1 MDCRTFVTDNLHAIV
16 EILLYKSQLG
26 LNTTTKDDL
35 GLSESDYAQK
45 AIRLALQLINADVKK
60 NEHKFTIHCESL
72 HVLALILNCRDT
84 EASMEMRM
92 DKILAFQRNKGFY
105 HLAVYINARCG
116 TKAFPYWELVHHVL
130 DAILDGILHLQN
142 LEDEVELLAE
152 FRKAAMNT
160 IVGVMKHMSS
170 LDAKALLEID
180 ASMIANIISSLSAL
194 SEDLA
199 TCNCKALSSYSTF
212 CQDGIIKLQSSS
224 SSGNHKMLGTELLQ
238 NLIQTILGTRPL
250 AKSLLVKGAGLGLG
264 ACNGIY
270 TISST
275 CLDRDGFVIPGLY
288 PRYERH
294 VSESNE
300 KFILF
305 LRMDPT
311 SKDYWVLSE
320 AQEEDRLI
328 DVYANVPE
336 CICYIPPS
344 LGWVCLDK
352 YNNPAP
358 TLKPLDEMVP
368 IRDEHLALKHD
379 LAKWFVENI
388 AVQINGSSSPSDS
401 VSINKLVGA
410 IDASQ
415 EDITP
420 DKIAALVLT
429 IKPESSTPPPPL
441 ARQMSLESK
450 DETPVVSRVMSS
462 ESVVS
467 RVMSSESVVSRVMS
481 SESTPSAIETSPS
494 AIDAAK
500 LSVASSERWLE
511 ATQKMLATAQQEHD
525 AAYEMVSRAREYLAA
540 LEKKEGMKRKDG
552 EKDAR
557 RSAQR
562 RSSRV
567 QKKGEKNEMRSS
579 MKNFSTRI
587 FRTHS

>member
-16 EILLYKSQLG
+16 EILLYKSHLG
-26 LNTTTKDDL
+26 LNTTMKDDL

-45 AIRLALQLINADVKK
+45 AIRFALQLINADVKK
-60 NEHKFTIHCESL
+60 NAHKFTIHCETL
-72 HVLALILNCRDT
+72 DVLALILSCRDS

-152 FRKAAMNT
+152 LRKAAMNT
-160 IVGVMKHMSS
+160 IVGVMKHMNS
-170 LDAKALLEID
+170 LDAKALGEID

-199 TCNCKALSSYSTF
+199 SFNCKALSNYSTF
-212 CQDGIIKLQSSS
+212 CQDGIVKLQSSS
-224 SSGNHKMLGTELLQ
+224 FGNHKLLGTELLQ

-270 TISST
+270 TISPT

-294 VSESNE
+294 VPESNE

-305 LRMDPT
+305 MRMDPT

-368 IRDEHLALKHD
+368 IRDEHLALKYD

-388 AVQINGSSSPSDS
+388 VVQINGSSSPSDS
-401 VSINKLVGA
+401 VSINKLVEA
-410 IDASQ
+410 IDSSQ

-429 IKPESSTPPPPL
+429 IKPEFSTPPPPPT
-441 ARQMSLESK
+441 RQMSLGSK
-450 DETPVVSRVMSS
+450 DETPVVSRAVSS
-462 ESVVS
+462 ERLVS
-467 RVMSSESVVSRVMS
+467 RVMSSESI
-481 SESTPSAIETSPS
+481 TSALETSPS
-494 AIDAAK
+494 AIEAAK

-525 AAYEMVSRAREYLAA
+525 AAYEMVARAREYLAA
-540 LEKKEGMKRKDG
+540 LEKKEDMIRKDG
-552 EKDAR
+552 EKDVR